1 MAPVKCAACFP
12 GLLKELMK
20 HYDGRLTA
28 TGDRGLFYQIWEP
41 DSPAEALLLL
51 VHGAG
56 EHSGRYRALASWFCA
71 RGIAVAAIDHSGH
84 GRSQGRPGYIESF
97 DVFVDDLAVF
107 HRHVKTA
114 YPRLPQFIV
123 GHSLGGLIAAHYLLR
138 QQATFTGAVFSGP
151 LVSIEPAPGFL
162 QRSIIRLLA
171 WAVPR
176 LGILQVDPQGVS
188 RDPAVVAA
196 YTADPLVFHGRM
208 SARQLREMFD
218 AMALLQREAGRI
230 TLPLLVLHG
239 ERDQLA
245 APAGARFLAAAAGS
259 RDTTLKIYP
268 GLQHEI
274 FNEPEHEQ
282 VWQDLF
288 AWCEA
293 RVQAKPASLP
303 EF

>member
-1 MAPVKCAACFP
+1 
-12 GLLKELMK
+12 
-20 HYDGRLTA
+20 
-28 TGDRGLFYQIWEP
+28 
-41 DSPAEALLLL
+41 
-51 VHGAG
+51 
-56 EHSGRYRALASWFCA
+56 
-71 RGIAVAAIDHSGH
+71 
-84 GRSQGRPGYIESF
+84 
-97 DVFVDDLAVF
+97 VDDLAAF
-107 HRHVKTA
+107 HRHVTA
-114 YPRLPQFIV
+114 GYPQLPQFLV

-138 QQATFTGAVFSGP
+138 RQAAFTGAVFSGP
-151 LVSIEPAPGFL
+151 LVSVEPAPGLL
-162 QRSIIRLLA
+162 QQAIVRLLA
-171 WAVPR
+171 RAVPR
-176 LGILQVDPQGVS
+176 LGILQIDPQGVS

-218 AMALLQREAGRI
+218 AMARLQREVGRI

-245 APAGARFLAAAAGS
+245 APAGSRFLAAEAGS

-288 AWCEA
+288 TWCEA
-293 RVQAKPASLP
+293 RVQANPAKLT